1 MRYAKTG
8 IRRVT
13 GNWRLYGGIMGPKP
27 ALRLAIFAALAAVAA
42 CAGSDGTAT
51 FLPSAKDG
59 APVEVLVATS
69 RNQSEGPAIFGTGR
83 SAALGVAAFSVSVP
97 PDRQAGTVTW
107 PSGPPGDPRTDFLVI
122 EARRLQGTGAFAA
135 AVEER
140 VRADQ
145 DGVREA
151 IVFAHGY
158 NVTFAE
164 GLYRQAQ
171 IAHDFGLPDLPIHYS
186 WPSAGS
192 LRGYVYDKESAIFAA
207 EGLAELMEI
216 LARTSVDQI
225 ALAGHS
231 MGGLVVM
238 EALRLLALRDS
249 AAFGKLHAVAL
260 LAPDVDVDIFRQR
273 MALLEDRDLPVYIF
287 ASSQDQALRVSS
299 RLQGQRPRLG
309 ALADGAGI
317 ADLPV
322 FVIDV
327 SDVKSADPYNHSTVA
342 ASPLMI
348 ALLDG
353 LSEAG
358 IQTFDDVAKDNAGF
372 VENAAHAVNQ
382 ATRVIVDPLA
392 DP

>member
-1 MRYAKTG
+1 M
-8 IRRVT
+8 
-13 GNWRLYGGIMGPKP
+13 MGPLP
-27 ALRLAIFAALAAVAA
+27 VRRLAFIATLAVVAA
-42 CAGSDGTAT
+42 CAGTDGTAT
-51 FLPSAKDG
+51 FLPTAKDG
-59 APVEVLVATS
+59 ASVEVLVATS
-69 RNQSEGPAIFGTGR
+69 RSANDGPLIFGAER
-83 SAALGVAAFSVSVP
+83 SAALGFAVFNVSVP
-97 PDRQAGTVTW
+97 PDRLAGTVTW
-107 PSGPPGDPRTDFLVI
+107 PSGPPGDPRADFLVI
-122 EARRLQGTGAFAA
+122 EARRLQGAGAFAA

-140 VRADQ
+140 VEADQ

-164 GLYRQAQ
+164 GVYRQAQ
-171 IAHDFGLPDLPIHYS
+171 IAHDFGLPDLPIHFS

-216 LARTSVDQI
+216 LAGTSVDQI

-238 EALRLLALRDS
+238 EALRLLELRDS
-249 AAFGKLHAVAL
+249 AAFGKLHAVVL

-273 MALLEDRDLPVYIF
+273 MALLEGRDLPVYIF
-287 ASSQDQALRVSS
+287 ASSRDRALRVSS
-299 RLQGQRPRLG
+299 RLQGRRPRLG
-309 ALADGAGI
+309 ALTDPVKM

-322 FVIDV
+322 YLIDV
-327 SDVKSADPYNHSTVA
+327 SDVESADPYNHSTVA

-358 IQTFDDVAKDNAGF
+358 IQTFEDVAKGNAGF
-372 VENAAHAVNQ
+372 IETTAHAVDQ

-392 DP
+392 GP

>member
-1 MRYAKTG
+1 
-8 IRRVT
+8 
-13 GNWRLYGGIMGPKP
+13 LS
-27 ALRLAIFAALAAVAA
+27 FA
-42 CAGSDGTAT
+42 T
-51 FLPSAKDG
+51 
-59 APVEVLVATS
+59 
-69 RNQSEGPAIFGTGR
+69 
-83 SAALGVAAFSVSVP
+83 FSVSVP

-107 PSGPPGDPRTDFLVI
+107 PSAPPGNAETDFLVV
-122 EARRLQGTGAFAA
+122 EARRLQGADVFTA
-135 AVEER
+135 AVEDR
-140 VRADQ
+140 IGRDQ

-207 EGLAELMEI
+207 EGLADLMEM
-216 LARTSVDQI
+216 LAGTGIDQI

-238 EALRLLALRDS
+238 EALRLLELRDS
-249 AAFGKLHAVAL
+249 AAFAKLQAVVL

-273 MALLEDRDLPVYIF
+273 MTLLQNRSLPVYIF
-287 ASSQDQALRVSS
+287 ASSQDRALRASS
-299 RLQGQRPRLG
+299 RLQGRRPRLG
-309 ALADGAGI
+309 ALPDATGI

-322 FVIDV
+322 YVVDV

-358 IQTFDDVAKDNAGF
+358 IQTFDDIANGNAGF
-372 VENAAHAVNQ
+372 VETTAHAFDQ
-382 ATRVIVDPLA
+382 ATRVIIDPFA
-392 DP
+392 EP

>member
-1 MRYAKTG
+1 MGSISALQYAS
-8 IRRVT
+8 I
-13 GNWRLYGGIMGPKP
+13 
-27 ALRLAIFAALAAVAA
+27 AALATVAS
-42 CAGSDGTAT
+42 CAGPDGTAT
-51 FLPSAKDG
+51 FLPSANDG
-59 APVEVLVATS
+59 APVEVLIATS
-69 RNQSEGPAIFGTGR
+69 RNGSQGPTIFGSGR
-83 SAALGVAAFSVSVP
+83 SAALGFAAFSVSVP

-122 EARRLQGTGAFAA
+122 KASRLQGANAFAA
-135 AVEER
+135 AVERR
-140 VRADQ
+140 VGADQ

-164 GLYRQAQ
+164 GLYRHAQ

-238 EALRLLALRDS
+238 EALRLLELRDS
-249 AAFGKLHAVAL
+249 AVFGKLHAVVL

-273 MALLEDRDLPVYIF
+273 MALLEGRDLPVYIF
-287 ASSQDQALRVSS
+287 ASSRDRALRVSS
-299 RLQGQRPRLG
+299 RLQGRRPRLG
-309 ALADGAGI
+309 ALTDPAEI
-317 ADLPV
+317 ADLPIY
-322 FVIDV
+322 VIDV

-358 IQTFDDVAKDNAGF
+358 IQTFDDVATGNAGF
-372 VENAAHAVNQ
+372 VETTAHAVDQ
-382 ATRVIVDPLA
+382 ATRIIVDPLA
-392 DP
+392 GP

>member
-1 MRYAKTG
+1 LT
-8 IRRVT
+8 
-13 GNWRLYGGIMGPKP
+13 
-27 ALRLAIFAALAAVAA
+27 LRFVSVVALAAVAA
-42 CAGSDGTAT
+42 CAGPDGTAT
-51 FLPSAKDG
+51 FRPSAAG
-59 APVEVLVATS
+59 GTPVEVLVATS
-69 RNQSEGPAIFGTGR
+69 RSASEPPSVFGRGR
-83 SAALGVAAFSVSVP
+83 SEALNFATFNVSVP

-107 PSGPPGDPRTDFLVI
+107 PFAPPGDARTDFLVI
-122 EARRLQGTGAFAA
+122 EARRHRGAEAFTA
-135 AVEER
+135 AVEHR
-140 VRADQ
+140 IGRDR

-151 IVFAHGY
+151 IVFVHGY

-171 IAHDFGLPDLPIHYS
+171 IAHDFGLPDLPVHYS

-207 EGLAELMEI
+207 EGLADLMQM
-216 LARTSVDQI
+216 LAGTGIDQI

-249 AAFGKLHAVAL
+249 AAFAKLQAVVL

-273 MALLEDRDLPVYIF
+273 MTLLRDRSLPVYIF
-287 ASSQDQALRVSS
+287 ASSEDRALRASS
-299 RLQGQRPRLG
+299 RLQGNRTRLG
-309 ALADGAGI
+309 ALPDASGI

-322 FVIDV
+322 YVIDV

-342 ASPLMI
+342 SSPLMI

-353 LSEAG
+353 LDEAG
-358 IQTFDDVAKDNAGF
+358 IQTFDDIADGNAGF
-372 VENAAHAVNQ
+372 VETTAHALDQ
-382 ATRVIVDPLA
+382 ATRVVIDPLA
-392 DP
+392 EP